1 MIRTYC
7 DFCGKEIKTPEDQV
21 NIDFTAVGHDH
32 KVVKRYHLHDECA
45 VYADVSL
52 LLTFA
57 DSAKEDDATL
67 AQKGGAT
74 PAQEDDNALENESG
88 NPLNHFQLEF
98 KVDQFFYPWMIK
110 RKANYPRIKL

>member
-57 DSAKEDDATL
+57 DSAKEDDAT
-67 AQKGGAT
+67 
-74 PAQEDDNALENESG
+74 PAREADNTLENESR
-88 NPLNHFQLEF
+88 NPLNHFQIEF
-98 KVDQFFYPWMIK
+98 KVDQIFYPWMVK
-110 RKANYPRIKL
+110 RKADYPRIKL